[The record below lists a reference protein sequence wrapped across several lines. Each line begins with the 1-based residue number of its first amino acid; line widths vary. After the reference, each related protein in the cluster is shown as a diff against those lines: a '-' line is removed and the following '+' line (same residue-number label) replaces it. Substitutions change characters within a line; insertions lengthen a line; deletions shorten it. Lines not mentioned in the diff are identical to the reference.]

1 MVWFY
6 QLFVVHYGKFAQFVD
21 NTCMSDLSMPLIAVE
36 PRGYDTDE

>member
-21 NTCMSDLSMPLIAVE
+21 NTCMSSSSMLSILAQPMGIDAHE
-36 PRGYDTDE
+36 